1 MGLKFFVEGLFMAEK
16 RKNSEPDPHPAGSIL
31 QGLLKEAGFERQ
43 IRRFSVFEDWP
54 DLVGPTLAAHS
65 QPWRVRGDVLEVR
78 VDHAVWMQQL
88 QLQKSNIL
96 QQLNSRLEGDSIR
109 DLFWSFGT
117 IRPPAETPNPASENP
132 PEQGS
137 GTE

>member
-1 MGLKFFVEGLFMAEK
+1 MAEK
-16 RKNSEPDPHPAGSIL
+16 RKNSEPNPHPAGSIL

-88 QLQKSNIL
+88 QLQKSSIL
-96 QQLNSRLEGDSIR
+96 KQLNARLEGDSIR
-109 DLFWSFGT
+109 DLFWCFGT
-117 IRPPAETPNPASENP
+117 IRPSEENSHPASENQ
-132 PEQGS
+132 PES
-137 GTE
+137 SADSE